1 LISPVGIIPDDR
13 YNFAAQRSNS
23 STIHN
28 HQNIQATGHPTA
40 AVRGE

>member
-1 LISPVGIIPDDR
+1 LISPVGIILDDR
-13 YNFAAQRSNS
+13 YDFAAQRSTSN
-23 STIHN
+23 TIHN

>member
-1 LISPVGIIPDDR
+1 LISPIGLLRTPGTT
-13 YNFAAQRSNS
+13 FAAQRSNS